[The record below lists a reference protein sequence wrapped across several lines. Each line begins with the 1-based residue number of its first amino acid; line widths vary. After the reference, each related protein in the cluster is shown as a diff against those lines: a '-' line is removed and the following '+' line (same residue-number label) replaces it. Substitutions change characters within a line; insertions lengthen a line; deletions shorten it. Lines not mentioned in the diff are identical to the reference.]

1 MINIL
6 TKHSCSFK
14 KKVLTTKAVP
24 NMSRKVEKE
33 ENYCTKRQDIEFPW
47 FKRYIQY
54 RFVNSW
60 INSSTIS
67 SCWIIWTWI
76 ELCFTFSGRWIL
88 HFFIQKRDNQV
99 IFGHKVI
106 FHHKPGEPMTQKCF
120 VLEVKKKKEKKCIYQ
135 YLRHSSTNKYKN
147 SPSLGSGLV
156 HTGIA
161 AF

>member
-1 MINIL
+1 
-6 TKHSCSFK
+6 
-14 KKVLTTKAVP
+14 
-24 NMSRKVEKE
+24 MSRKVEKE
-33 ENYCTKRQDIEFPW
+33 DNYCTKRQDIEIPW

-120 VLEVKKKKEKKCIYQ
+120 VLEKKKKIKNAYI
-135 YLRHSSTNKYKN
+135 STWDTAVHT
-147 SPSLGSGLV
+147 SIQFPSLGSGPV
-156 HTGIA
+156 HTRIA